1 MLTEE
6 IADAFVACL
15 EEGRYYDAHEVLEAL
30 WFPRRFEKDPEVL
43 LLKGMINAAV
53 SFELRKRGRNE
64 RARVP
69 WRTYEKYRA
78 NIDVVENGRETYRF
92 LVKKIEDTAVSSPFV

>member
-78 NIDVVENGRETYRF
+78 F
-92 LVKKIEDTAVSSPFV
+92 LRSGIPSPYFRLDTEIQVHRPEEMVKA